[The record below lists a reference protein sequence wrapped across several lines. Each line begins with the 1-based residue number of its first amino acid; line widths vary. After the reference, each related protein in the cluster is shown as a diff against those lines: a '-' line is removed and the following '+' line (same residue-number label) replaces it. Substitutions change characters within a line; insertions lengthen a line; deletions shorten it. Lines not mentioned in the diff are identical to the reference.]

1 MDFVALDV
9 ETANFDRSSIC
20 QLGIVEFRSG
30 VAELCWES
38 LVDPED
44 LFHPRMIEIHGI
56 EAETVREAPTWPE
69 VYDDVSS
76 LIGGRIVVA
85 HSTFDSSA
93 VAGACARYGLPQ
105 IGCGWVDSMRLAQ
118 YVWPDLGPRGYSLGS
133 LAARMGINF
142 EHHDAAEDAFAAGRI
157 AVLAARQGRLT
168 LADWVEAASAPA
180 RPPVS
185 QSGGYWRGD
194 ARQHVDVKR
203 IGVPGGPLGG
213 ETVVFTGELAVS
225 RTEAADRAAAAG
237 CNVATSVTRKTTIL
251 VVGVRNAAD
260 FGGAEKSTKH
270 RRAEELIAEGR
281 PICVVS
287 EREFHELLDT
297 TGVGAGRDGSGYD
310 G

>member
-142 EHHDAAEDAFAAGRI
+142 EHHDAAEDARAAGI
-157 AVLAARQGRLT
+157 VVLRAIEATGLSLAEWLVRVERPIAARK
-168 LADWVEAASAPA
+168 AAPP
-180 RPPVS
+180 RP
-185 QSGGYWRGD
+185 
-194 ARQHVDVKR
+194 
-203 IGVPGGPLGG
+203 
-213 ETVVFTGELAVS
+213 
-225 RTEAADRAAAAG
+225 
-237 CNVATSVTRKTTIL
+237 
-251 VVGVRNAAD
+251 
-260 FGGAEKSTKH
+260 
-270 RRAEELIAEGR
+270 
-281 PICVVS
+281 
-287 EREFHELLDT
+287 
-297 TGVGAGRDGSGYD
+297 
-310 G
+310 